1 MVQAGLLAGWDPQR
15 FFWTVA
21 GCVATPNDPNDPN
34 AQFMYYILVAT
45 YMGMDQYLL
54 IPFLVG

>member
-1 MVQAGLLAGWDPQR
+1 MLQAGLLAGWDPQSV
-15 FFWTVA
+15 FLDWEA

-45 YMGMDQYLL
+45 YMGMDQYL
-54 IPFLVG
+54 